1 MSIRV
6 DYKKIQEYLTE
17 IFMKKGLSK
26 INAAIVAENLVMA
39 ESRGVRSHGLVQV
52 KNYVTMYENG
62 IYNPEPEIKVEKD
75 SGSILLLDGDNG
87 PGAVVG
93 KYAMKRTI
101 EKAKESGIAMTAVKN
116 CTHFG
121 MAEYFAIDAVENNMI
136 GLAFT
141 NVRVPLVAP
150 FGGYSKQLGTNPIC
164 VAVPA
169 TNHAP
174 IIFDAATSEA
184 AFNKVV
190 YARAE
195 GKRIPDNWAV
205 NGKGQPTTDPEEVIS
220 EGALVP
226 FGGYKGYGLAF
237 IVNIITGLL
246 SGACLSKDEA
256 GNVTENESGVGFNF
270 IAVDIEKFLSVND
283 FKDLVDEFIIRI
295 KNSPRINEDEP
306 ILVPGEPEHEKEIL
320 AIKQGIEIFNGV
332 ESELKFLGEKL
343 QTDMRLENCI
353 VS

>member
-1 MSIRV
+1 MSIKV
-6 DYKKIQEYLTE
+6 DYKKIQEYITE
-17 IFMKKGLSK
+17 IFVKKGLSK
-26 INAAIVAENLVMA
+26 TDAAIVSENLVMA

-52 KNYVTMYENG
+52 KNYVNMYENG
-62 IYNPEPEIKVEKD
+62 RYNAKPNITEKMD
-75 SGSILLLDGDNG
+75 HGSVLLIDGDKG

-116 CTHFG
+116 GTHFG
-121 MAEYFAIDAVENNMI
+121 MAAYYAIDAVENNMI

-150 FGGYSKQLGTNPIC
+150 YGGYSRQLGTNPIC

-169 TNHAP
+169 SNHEP

-195 GKRIPDNWAV
+195 GKSIPDNWAV
-205 NGKGQPTTDPEEVIS
+205 NGKGRPTTDPEEVIK

-237 IVNIITGLL
+237 IINIITGLL
-246 SGACLSKDEA
+246 SGACLNKDEN
-256 GNVTENESGVGFNF
+256 GKVTEDESGVGFNF
-270 IAVDIEKFLSVND
+270 IAIDIEKFLSTSD
-283 FKDLVDEFIIRI
+283 FKDLVDEFVKRV
-295 KNSPRINEDEP
+295 KDSPRINEEVP
-306 ILVPGEPEHEKEIL
+306 ILVPGEPEYDKEIFS
-320 AIKQGIEIFNGV
+320 IRNGIEIYDGV
-332 ESELKFLGEKL
+332 ESELREIGDKL
-343 QTDMRLENCI
+343 QTDMRLGDCI